1 MRDPGG
7 SSRATDKAATPAGG
21 MSCAGGRKF
30 LLDITVPSAASDRYG
45 LLRRGWEEQV
55 RNAIPL
61 PPAKL
66 AEGRDFRVSIDH
78 CKVQDAVVENLYTD
92 SAVGGTGGAFNHL
105 NEHVVMKVVR
115 RGQWH
120 FSDLHNRHR
129 VAVPAHQF
137 VIRHNDPSW
146 QFEVEPR
153 TTATVVTL
161 PASELRPLIGDRP
174 VVGPSDSPEVRL
186 LMAHVGMIQ
195 QTLTDLTPAGVRAA
209 RNCLVEVVKAVLT
222 RGIDDTEP
230 QLAPALS
237 QMAKDVVNS
246 RLTDPDLSPQALA
259 RALHVSVR
267 TLHRAFATTEES
279 VTAYIRRR
287 RLEQARLEL
296 TGPATRPSISELA
309 ARWRFADSSHFVR
322 SFKRQY
328 GQTPTE
334 YARLQGRVTGRWNGR
349 S

>member
-1 MRDPGG
+1 M
-7 SSRATDKAATPAGG
+7 SSG
-21 MSCAGGRKF
+21 GGRKF
-30 LLDITVPSAASDRYG
+30 LLDVTVPSAAPDRYG
-45 LLRRGWEEQV
+45 LLSRGWQEQV
-55 RNAIPL
+55 GNAIPL
-61 PPAKL
+61 PPAEL

-78 CKVQDAVVENLYTD
+78 CKVQDAVVEDLYTD

-115 RGQWH
+115 RGQWR
-120 FSDLHNRHR
+120 FCGLHNRHH
-129 VAVPAHQF
+129 VTIPAGQF

-146 QFEVEPR
+146 RFEVEPR

-161 PASELRPLIGDRP
+161 PASEIGPLIGDRP

-186 LMAHVGMIQ
+186 LTAQVGMIQ
-195 QTLTDLTPAGVRAA
+195 QTLSDLTPAGVQAA
-209 RNCLVEVVKAVLT
+209 RNCLVEVVKAVLN
-222 RGIDDTEP
+222 RGIDATEP
-230 QLAPALS
+230 RLAPALA
-237 QMAKDVVNS
+237 QMAKDVVDS
-246 RLTDPDLSPQALA
+246 RLTDPDLSPRVLA
-259 RALHVSVR
+259 GALHVSVR

-296 TGPATRPSISELA
+296 TGPANRPSISELA

-322 SFKRQY
+322 AFKRQY

-334 YARLQGRVTGRWNGR
+334 YARLRVHRLTSESDPGRAFGRAPQVRCMG
-349 S
+349 